1 MEQTGRKRTN
11 RTLLWMIIAV
21 LAVIAAIVVG
31 VLWAVESRKT
41 QAEADSYR
49 GKLENGYRQ
58 SYYELTYSVSNLSDC
73 MTKLSVANS
82 PVLQMQL
89 LSQVNTHA
97 TAAATSLAGLVEG
110 NESAHKTMKYINQV
124 GDYCLSL
131 QANLQQGG
139 RLSQEDK
146 DTLTSLYMVLQ
157 QIERGLDQAK
167 DKLQEDGYAF
177 IDAIGTQEDVF
188 AQLVT
193 QLENTAIAYPSLI
206 YDGPFSDAL
215 DDRTVHG
222 VQGETLTQQQA
233 QDKAARYLPQD
244 ATSIQADGTLGGDIE
259 CYRFSASVK
268 GQTYYV
274 DVTKQGGMLFGMN
287 STHIANETVY
297 QEDECIAVAQAY
309 LDAIGYTDMQS
320 VWISNYD
327 SIYYINFAYAPDDV
341 IVYSD
346 LVVVKVSAQTKSVV
360 GVEAVNYLYNH
371 TTDRTIGTPTVDE
384 EAAKAAISTQIKI
397 SAVRLTLIPTAGG
410 NEKLAWEVSGT
421 SGEDI
426 YFVYVDAQ
434 TGNEIKIMRV
444 IDSAQGKLLL

>member
-1 MEQTGRKRTN
+1 MEQSTQKRTN
-11 RTLLWMIIAV
+11 RTLLWMIIA
-21 LAVIAAIVVG
+21 LIAVAAAIIVG
-31 VLWAVESRKT
+31 VLWAVTARKT
-41 QAEADSYR
+41 QAEAEEYR
-49 GKLENGYRQ
+49 GQLENGYRQ

-73 MTKLSVANS
+73 MTKLSVSNS
-82 PVLQMQL
+82 PVMQMQL

-157 QIERGLDQAK
+157 QIEQGLDQAK

-177 IDAIGTQEDVF
+177 VDVIGTQEDVF
-188 AQLVT
+188 AGLVT
-193 QLENTAIAYPSLI
+193 QLESTAIAYPSLI

-222 VQGETLTQQQA
+222 VHGEQLTQQQA
-233 QDKAARYLPQD
+233 QQKAATYLPKN
-244 ATSIQADGTLGGDIE
+244 ASSIQADGTLGGDIE
-259 CYRFSASVK
+259 CYRFSATVD

-274 DVTKQGGMLFGMN
+274 DVTKQGGMLFGLN
-287 STHIANETVY
+287 STHMANDTTY

-309 LDAIGYTDMQS
+309 LDGIGYTDMQS

-327 SIYYINFAYAPDDV
+327 SIYYINFAYMPQDV
-341 IVYSD
+341 IMYSD
-346 LVVVKVSAQTKSVV
+346 LVVVKVSAQTKAVV

-371 TTDRTIGTPTVDE
+371 TTDRTVATPTVDE
-384 EAAKAAISTQIKI
+384 EAAKGAISAQIKI
-397 SAVRLTLIPTAGG
+397 SAARLTLIPTAGG

-421 SGEDI
+421 GGEDI
-426 YFVYVDAQ
+426 YFVYVDAL